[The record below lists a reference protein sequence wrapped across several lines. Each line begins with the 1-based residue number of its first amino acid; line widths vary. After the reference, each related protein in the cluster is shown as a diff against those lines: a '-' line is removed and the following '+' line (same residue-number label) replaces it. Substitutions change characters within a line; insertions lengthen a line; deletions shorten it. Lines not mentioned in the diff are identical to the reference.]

1 MPDYM
6 YMLESRLSPEQRA
19 ALLRVQELAT
29 QSAMN
34 VYLTGGAVRD
44 LISGMTIRDLDFTVE
59 GNPLRLVRE
68 LEKGGA
74 RVVEEDEKLRTAD
87 LMFAGEVDGSIS
99 AARDEVY
106 LRPGTR
112 PEIRWSTIM
121 EDLHRRDFSLNAIAL
136 SLNPASRGLLLDPT
150 NGLSDL
156 ENREVR
162 ALSIHSFT
170 NHPARLLRALR
181 YAARMDFKIAPRTEE
196 WFALAIERGLHE
208 QIPPEE
214 VGKEL
219 RQLMR
224 EDKPT
229 QILKGWES
237 RGLMGAIHAQLA
249 KRHPDYE
256 MLGRILKARDDLA
269 SAGLHPRLAV
279 PVGYAT
285 LAKLKD
291 RERASLLEHVGFRA
305 PEVEAIAHFES
316 EVQKAAKGLTGHAT
330 EDSAQAFNYLEKT
343 PGAQLVFLLAEGK
356 NAGVVSKIR
365 NYLHKWRP
373 LRQALPAAILELES
387 LGMPR
392 GPKFDAVIEEFFR
405 AQLHGKAKT
414 PEDRPKILRKLAGIK
429 EPPKKKPEEPEKKK
443 RGEKLSKQ
451 AAEKASAKG
460 APPAAAPQPGKPPVK
475 PGKPGHAAAHHPAPP
490 AKGAKPAMAGK
501 KPVARSKS

>member
-1 MPDYM
+1 MDALARLVAARERD
-6 YMLESRLSPEQRA
+6 LERGRVADVASLVGQEHLVARELAAPVRAELRVALRRGVARHPEQLGEADVVLPQRL
-19 ALLRVQELAT
+19 AL
-29 QSAMN
+29 
-34 VYLTGGAVRD
+34 G
-44 LISGMTIRDLDFTVE
+44 
-59 GNPLRLVRE
+59 VRE
-68 LEKGGA
+68 PADEQLVEALRGVGDHGDGPQHQLGVSAEYGVPGG
-74 RVVEEDEKLRTAD
+74 VT
-87 LMFAGEVDGSIS
+87 
-99 AARDEVY
+99 
-106 LRPGTR
+106 
-112 PEIRWSTIM
+112 
-121 EDLHRRDFSLNAIAL
+121 
-136 SLNPASRGLLLDPT
+136 PASSGSVPLTR
-150 NGLSDL
+150 SCI
-156 ENREVR
+156 R
-162 ALSIHSFT
+162 ATGFT

-224 EDKPT
+224 EDKPV

-237 RGLMGAIHAQLA
+237 RGLMGAIHPQLA

-256 MLGRILKARDDLA
+256 MLGRILKGRDDLA

-285 LAKLKD
+285 LARLKD
-291 RERASLLEHVGFRA
+291 RERASLLQHVGFHA
-305 PEVEAIAHFES
+305 AEVEAIAHFES
-316 EVQKAAKGLTGHAT
+316 EVQKTAKGLTAHAT
-330 EDSAQAFNYLEKT
+330 EDPAEAFNYLEKM
-343 PGAQLVFLLAEGK
+343 PGAHLVFLLAEGK
-356 NAGVVSKIR
+356 NATVVTKIR

-392 GPKFDAVIEEFFR
+392 GPKFDAVIEDFFR

-451 AAEKASAKG
+451 VAEKASAKG
-460 APPAAAPQPGKPPVK
+460 APVAAPAAGKPAAK

-490 AKGAKPAMAGK
+490 AKGSKPAIAGK
-501 KPVARSKS
+501 KPAARSKS